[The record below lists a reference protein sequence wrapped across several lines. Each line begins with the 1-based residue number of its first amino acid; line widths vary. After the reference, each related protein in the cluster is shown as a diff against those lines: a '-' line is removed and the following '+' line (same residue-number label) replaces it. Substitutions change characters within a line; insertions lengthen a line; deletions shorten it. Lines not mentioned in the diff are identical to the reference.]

1 MAKLA
6 VGWRARHFLRVERIQ
21 HARRRNPKSMRASL
35 PQVPRPLPA
44 LCGAILLMASFLVGA
59 AATDAR
65 RKRVVIEGL
74 TQPAAELRISDFAGK
89 DLTAELKPEGGA
101 GRVAV
106 TLGEARQFVVKP
118 KEIATLV
125 AARSEKMVLPGGVV
139 VPLMQGEAGAEAK
152 SAWFRLTFEASPL
165 PAAWDAQLT
174 GYITRLTFGLRRPP
188 NLPESVA
195 PAAPVIVKL
204 GFEGMT
210 ADEVPPLTI
219 EAPGLENEKTV
230 ELRFQPRT
238 ANPRVL
244 VRSTISDV
252 NLELKALARLDV
264 RPMQREMLGFGLET
278 VDVVV
283 TNVLAHGEPQAVE
296 GLVPLVI
303 ETSGRARAEPANAA
317 FGAGEAIARFR
328 LRSAGIGPVTIVT
341 SGNGLMGSAEI
352 QQRFPTGPLLATL
365 IGAALGGF
373 ARRFVKGARKKQAA
387 RRVIEGT
394 VVGVVAFVAAVLG
407 VGYLEL
413 PPAIVATEA
422 GAFLVGALAGFA
434 GVTVF
439 ERLAK
444 RNAPAE

>member
-1 MAKLA
+1 MD
-6 VGWRARHFLRVERIQ
+6 RPLRQVCTVERSQ
-21 HARRRNPKSMRASL
+21 HARREISSSMRASL
-35 PQVPRPLPA
+35 PLAARRMPA
-44 LCGAILLMASFLVGA
+44 LNIAVLLLFGLTVRSAGADLP
-59 AATDAR
+59 

-139 VPLMQGEAGAEAK
+139 VPLTSDGIGDEAK

-165 PAAWDAQLT
+165 PAVWDT
-174 GYITRLTFGLRRPP
+174 HVMGYITRLTFGLRRPP
-188 NLPESVA
+188 NLPESIA
-195 PAAPVIVKL
+195 PAAPVVVKL

-210 ADEVPPLTI
+210 AEEVPPLTI
-219 EAPGLENEKTV
+219 EAPGLENEKTI
-230 ELRFQPRT
+230 ELKFQPRT
-238 ANPRVL
+238 ANPKIL

-252 NLELKALARLDV
+252 NLELKALARLEV
-264 RPMQREMLGFGLET
+264 RPMQREMLGLGLEA
-278 VDVVV
+278 VEVVV
-283 TNVLAHGEPQAVE
+283 TKVLAHGELQAVE
-296 GLVPLVI
+296 RTVPLVI
-303 ETSGRARAEPANAA
+303 ETSGRARAEPANVA
-317 FGAGEAIARFR
+317 FGAGEAMARFQ
-328 LRSAGIGPVTIVT
+328 LRSAGVGPVAIVA
-341 SGNGLMGSAEI
+341 SANGLMGSAEI
-352 QQRFPTGPLLATL
+352 QQRFPTGPLVATL
-365 IGAALGGF
+365 MGAALGGF

-387 RRVIEGT
+387 RRVIEGA

-407 VGYLEL
+407 VGYLNL

-444 RNAPAE
+444 RNATE